1 VRQTSEELAL
11 VKRLVELPYLLSA
24 LEVDKHKIYA
34 SNFKMKSV
42 YVDYLDGTQK
52 KIALEMYNSKQNL
65 KEHHIKIIDEERSEL
80 SLTVNYSVR
89 GYIHKMTLLWSKVKV
104 DVTLM
109 LTEHM
114 NVDITDLPK

>member
-1 VRQTSEELAL
+1 
-11 VKRLVELPYLLSA
+11 
-24 LEVDKHKIYA
+24 
-34 SNFKMKSV
+34 MKSV
-42 YVDYLDGTQK
+42 YVDYLDSTQN
-52 KIALEMYNSKQNL
+52 KIALEMYRSQQSL
-65 KEHHIKIIDEERSEL
+65 KEHHIKIIDEPRSEL

-114 NVDITDLPK
+114 NVDVTELLK